1 MWLFTLVI
9 PPLNNEIVRNFLN
22 IVITYLLSSEVLRRM
37 INSNDSSLTMELN
50 EMNKEVLDPMDMI
63 KMYWSFYWRE
73 TLIEL
78 VFIIIFFLLFR
89 GIRFISL
96 LPAIITLLILTLV
109 LLYYVGRYVFKHVI
123 SSVWWSIGRI
133 EISLSSSHSII
144 FLSIIFTHLFSK
156 ILYNNSGLSI
166 LI

>member
-1 MWLFTLVI
+1 MEIIKLLKANKLKEEYFSFFWKRVGLGLVIGFFMWLFTLVI

-22 IVITYLLSSEVLRRM
+22 IVITYLLSSEILRRM
-37 INSNDSSLTMELN
+37 INSNASSLTMELN

-96 LPAIITLLILTLV
+96 LPAIITLLILSLV
-109 LLYYVGRYVFKHVI
+109 LSYYVGRYVFKYVI
-123 SSVWWSIGRI
+123 SSVW
-133 EISLSSSHSII
+133 
-144 FLSIIFTHLFSK
+144 
-156 ILYNNSGLSI
+156 
-166 LI
+166 